1 LLGFKTVFDFPSVSY
16 EWIIYSDINLE
27 NKDYKKLACQI
38 SDLRQKRV
46 VNNLL

>member
-1 LLGFKTVFDFPSVSY
+1 VFDFSNVSY